1 VLAINQSQVSAG
13 KHMSYNGSQQGS
25 RVVILPVLRRNHT
38 ENNRAWSSGFQVQNA
53 GDANT
58 CFAVS
63 YFTPAG
69 ASIAGQSTGCLNP
82 GYAQGFYLPNVT
94 VNGMNDGLWS
104 AVVTAT
110 QSIVVV
116 ANATCTS
123 GCSGDNVYAYNGF
136 GR

>member
-1 VLAINQSQVSAG
+1 MTESQTIAANAMWTRCQQSIGGMPDGPLSARIVSNSNRPFVLAINQSQVSAG

-53 GDANT
+53 GDGNT

-69 ASIAGQSTGCLNP
+69 ARALPGRAPAVSIRAMRRASTCPTSRSTG
-82 GYAQGFYLPNVT
+82 
-94 VNGMNDGLWS
+94 
-104 AVVTAT
+104 
-110 QSIVVV
+110 
-116 ANATCTS
+116 
-123 GCSGDNVYAYNGF
+123 
-136 GR
+136 